1 MSTTTPKTVTSKNS
15 SDVGPIPSSPSSDKY
30 DTSQQNTTANSF
42 EIPYLKKPIS
52 CISFGSPTAQLS
64 LIFTQGAFGQLSS
77 PGVVNFAE
85 GFSELKRNICFHGR
99 GNLSSRTNM
108 FKSVVEHHHCN
119 VLGGRSMGA
128 RTAIATA
135 KEIDGV
141 KALILVS
148 YPLRGDKGDLR
159 DQLLLDIDED
169 IDVLFVIGDIDPMCD
184 LKELATV
191 RKQMKTK
198 TWIVIV
204 NNANH
209 GMEMRPSKATS
220 AMGKMMGRLAARW
233 IDERDEKLT
242 NCKIH
247 WDKDHDDVVVGP
259 WNDGL

>member
-1 MSTTTPKTVTSKNS
+1 MSKTVTSENNS
-15 SDVGPIPSSPSSDKY
+15 EVDTIPSSIADKY
-30 DTSQQNTTANSF
+30 DTAQQNNTAISF

-52 CISFGSPTAQLS
+52 CLSFGSPTAQLS

-85 GFSELKRNICFHGR
+85 GFSESKRNICFHGR
-99 GNLSSRTNM
+99 GNLTSRTNM
-108 FKSVVEHHHCN
+108 FKTVVEHHQCS

-135 KEIDGV
+135 KEVDDV

-159 DQLLLDIDED
+159 DQLLLDIDEG
-169 IDVLFVIGDIDPMCD
+169 IDVLFVIGDRDPMCD

-191 RKQMKTK
+191 RKQMKAK
-198 TWIVIV
+198 TWIVVV
-204 NNANH
+204 NDANH

-220 AMGKMMGRLAARW
+220 AMGKMMGRVAARW
-233 IDERDEKLT
+233 IDERNEKLT
-242 NCKIH
+242 NCNLH
-247 WDKDHDDVVVGP
+247 WDNDQDGVVVGP
-259 WNDGL
+259 WND